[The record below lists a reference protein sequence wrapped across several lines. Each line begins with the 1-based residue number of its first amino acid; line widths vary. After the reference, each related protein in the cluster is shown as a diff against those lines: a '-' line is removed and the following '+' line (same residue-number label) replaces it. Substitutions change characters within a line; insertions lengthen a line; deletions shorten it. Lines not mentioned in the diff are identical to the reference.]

1 MSGNLSELD
10 QINETDIIDVFK
22 NEELVSGEENSPVE
36 DITNIPE
43 GLLDEVAET
52 ESMEEEVSI
61 GEEIAD
67 PGEIEILPLQEI
79 ESALEEQEE
88 EKISLSGSSLNDLT
102 DILSKLL
109 NNKTIEITIKI
120 KD

>member
-43 GLLDEVAET
+43 GLLDEAEET
-52 ESMEEEVSI
+52 ESIEEVSS

-88 EKISLSGSSLNDLT
+88 EKISLSASSLSDLT